1 MSPQVA
7 LVPSRRQGLEVLNF
21 LCHSPNYRVAFSD
34 LSRTGHS
41 ATYHVNF
48 SSLFSL
54 EFQRDSFRSRAY
66 FNTRFPFR
74 LQSVAGSPLEVCGCY
89 LVCSARAQ
97 IWSVASIY

>member
-1 MSPQVA
+1 MNPQVA
-7 LVPSRRQGLEVLNF
+7 LVPLRRQGLEVLNF
-21 LCHSPNYRVAFSD
+21 LFHSPSYRVAFSD

-48 SSLFSL
+48 SPLFSL
-54 EFQRDSFRSRAY
+54 EFQQDSFRSRAY
-66 FNTRFPFR
+66 FNSRFPFR
-74 LQSVAGSPLEVCGCY
+74 SQSGAGSPPEVCGCY